1 MTRVRTSRRTSRD
14 ERRRVCAGGFA
25 VLVLG
30 LWLLAPAAA
39 FAQDAALQV
48 GRGPHYVGDPIA
60 IQVVAQGFEEDPTP
74 EIDEPDV
81 VNGSLRFVGVSPSVS
96 SSISIVNGRVSRSKE
111 VRFVYQYE
119 LIADRTGRIEV
130 PPFRVRQGSTTR
142 TTGAGRLDVRGVP
155 TTGMVDLSVELPEGP
170 IFVGQKVPV
179 GIELR
184 IDREAERDLLEYS
197 ARVPLFDAANLRF
210 LDEPGSSQNVLE
222 IETAEGRLRL
232 PATVREET
240 KGGRTVLVLRAERTM
255 IALAP
260 EPLRAAPPRVVIS
273 RGTRYRRDLFGQRQP
288 TASERLMSE
297 GRPVDLEVIE
307 VPREGRPPSWAG
319 AVGSGYTLE
328 VSADR
333 SVVQLGEPIVLSFLL
348 RGDGDLS
355 SAGLP
360 PFDAE
365 GFLDPTQFRLPE
377 EPPAGLVDE
386 EGKRFEVSLRVL
398 DANVREIPALEYAW
412 FDAGSRRFETTTTR
426 PIALSVGAAEIIGA
440 DDVDRG
446 ADVIAAPTPAA
457 SGTDPEARAPE
468 RRDSLASSG
477 ANLAIESRPE
487 RVLEGAGRTRDAGLE
502 VSALYAV
509 SVALLGFAVFDARR
523 RRRDPADVA
532 RLGALGE
539 ARKGVDGAGE
549 AAGLGRVLRELVAR
563 LPEAANGEYDALIAE
578 CDALRFAPGG
588 ERAEVPAVLR
598 ERARRYL
605 DALEAGEGA

>member
-1 MTRVRTSRRTSRD
+1 MTRVRTSRRTSRE

-30 LWLLAPAAA
+30 LLAPAAA

-119 LIADRTGRIEV
+119 LIADRTGGIEV

-142 TTGAGRLDVRGVP
+142 TTGASRLDVRGVP
-155 TTGMVDLSVELPEGP
+155 TTGMVDLSVALPEGP

-197 ARVPLFDAANLRF
+197 ARVPLFDAENLRF

-319 AVGSGYTLE
+319 AVGSG
-328 VSADR
+328 
-333 SVVQLGEPIVLSFLL
+333 
-348 RGDGDLS
+348 
-355 SAGLP
+355 
-360 PFDAE
+360 
-365 GFLDPTQFRLPE
+365 
-377 EPPAGLVDE
+377 
-386 EGKRFEVSLRVL
+386 
-398 DANVREIPALEYAW
+398 
-412 FDAGSRRFETTTTR
+412 
-426 PIALSVGAAEIIGA
+426 
-440 DDVDRG
+440 
-446 ADVIAAPTPAA
+446 
-457 SGTDPEARAPE
+457 
-468 RRDSLASSG
+468 
-477 ANLAIESRPE
+477 
-487 RVLEGAGRTRDAGLE
+487 
-502 VSALYAV
+502 
-509 SVALLGFAVFDARR
+509 
-523 RRRDPADVA
+523 
-532 RLGALGE
+532 
-539 ARKGVDGAGE
+539 
-549 AAGLGRVLRELVAR
+549 
-563 LPEAANGEYDALIAE
+563 
-578 CDALRFAPGG
+578 
-588 ERAEVPAVLR
+588 
-598 ERARRYL
+598 
-605 DALEAGEGA
+605 